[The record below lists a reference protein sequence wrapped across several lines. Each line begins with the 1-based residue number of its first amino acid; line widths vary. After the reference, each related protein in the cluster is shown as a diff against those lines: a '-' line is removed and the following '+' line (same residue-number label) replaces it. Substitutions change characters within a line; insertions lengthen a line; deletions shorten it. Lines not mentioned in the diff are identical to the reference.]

1 VGAFEKARKKDFL
14 RKRLFKKKSAKKTF
28 YTFGHLKC
36 PKVER
41 IAPDKMPTCRHF
53 NWQKV

>member
-1 VGAFEKARKKDFL
+1 MKNERKETKN
-14 RKRLFKKKSAKKTF
+14 KKAKKAFFLF

-36 PKVER
+36 PKAER